1 MISEEIKALLESKIP
16 CQVGFIKARIFDE
29 LRESLEYSKEK
40 GYDSGFVHE
49 SVEERINPFLIHPD
63 AKSIIVVAVPY
74 TSKDE
79 TLQHKRYVVS
89 RSSWGTDYHIVIQ
102 EVLKEVSEALKERY
116 GATSVTLTDNHMLHD
131 RHMAML
137 AGLGHYGKNTLL
149 INESYG
155 SFFFIGSIVTDL
167 ELEEYEYSK
176 ETPKDICGSCNRCIK
191 ACPTGAISEE
201 RYINAKRCLSY
212 LTQSKD
218 EIPSE
223 FIGKMRK
230 FTFGCDFCQLACPY
244 NKDIETDIFY
254 RFLPTGKEQIT
265 PHDLVPLS
273 NKTFK
278 QKYGDLAASF
288 RGKNVLLRNALVIS
302 ANTKNNDVIPLLDE
316 INDYNIPYLKQ
327 AMQYA
332 KDQLLDIEKEGEQ

>member
-1 MISEEIKALLESKIP
+1 MIKEEIVAMFDSLIP
-16 CQVGFIKARIFDE
+16 CQVGFIKARIFEE
-29 LRESLEYSKEK
+29 LRESLTYSREK
-40 GYDSGFVHE
+40 GYDSGLVHE
-49 SVEERINPFLIHPD
+49 TVDERINPFLIHPD
-63 AKSIIVVAVPY
+63 AKTIIVVIVPY
-74 TSKDE
+74 TSKDDG
-79 TLQHKRYVVS
+79 LQNKRYVVS

-102 EVLKEVSEALKERY
+102 DVLKKVSEQLKERY

-131 RHMAML
+131 RHLAML

-149 INESYG
+149 INETYG

-167 ELEEYEYSK
+167 ALDEYEYTK
-176 ETPKDICGSCNRCIK
+176 ETPRDICGSCQRCLK
-191 ACPTGAISEE
+191 ACPTDAISEE

-218 EIPSE
+218 ELSEE

-244 NKDIETDIFY
+244 NRDIETDIFY
-254 RFLPTGKEQIT
+254 RFKPTGKEQIMVE
-265 PHDLVPLS
+265 DLLPLS
-273 NKTFK
+273 NKSFK

-302 ANTKNNDVIPLLDE
+302 ANTRNRE
-316 INDYNIPYLKQ
+316 ILPFIDNIDDHNIPYLKQ
-327 AMQYA
+327 AIEYA
-332 KDQLLDIEKEGEQ
+332 KEQLNDTEGEI